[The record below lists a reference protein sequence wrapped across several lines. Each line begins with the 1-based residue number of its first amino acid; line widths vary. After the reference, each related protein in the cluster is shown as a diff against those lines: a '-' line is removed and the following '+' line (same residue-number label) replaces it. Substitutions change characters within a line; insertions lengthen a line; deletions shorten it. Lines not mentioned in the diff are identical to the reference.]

1 MKLQLALVPTALLFS
16 VVLAAPR
23 PSSKG
28 VGAPV
33 FNGFERGQEGGSFA
47 SGGRRP
53 RRKARSPV
61 SAMDTKLPPGSVVI
75 ATGEGEGSDL
85 ESRIRLVLRMNGLV
99 VSDEIE
105 EDQSSSSF
113 SPHKYPS
120 NHMVKYTFNGASKT
134 DKDGIWCHV
143 DVRGA
148 APVLCRIEE
157 LGKKIREF
165 PEDKMVNVVIKTPTV
180 ETSQIV
186 VDTPP
191 MAQYA
196 HLTGKKDVVVLA
208 IDAHVSGKSIPK
220 NAILGSR
227 GMEDAEFEALMRK
240 VTKKVVQCRANF
252 ASRQLPGIT
261 GEIKVVERKL
271 RETREEIQG
280 LNPEKL
286 IEAGGVLREKFCKN
300 LDAAL
305 QGSISAPPSR
315 FGETLAMERSRCIP
329 MDGDKFPSLPEE
341 WTSEIGNVNHQLFG
355 GAQYHRA
362 LREMALI
369 VSLCPTSAVS
379 DEEVALAGGVGEVH
393 DGPNFLRAACL
404 IAMEKAYGS
413 FEPLLESFAGRCEYI
428 MKNTF
433 DAVDYMVMKENGA
446 ESGRRAGGGELAYQK
461 PFRNVVR
468 RIYEEFVEKK
478 AREAVGYCK
487 DDLVALTKY
496 ITWDLEERGTA
507 GLAEAV
513 GGGGEEAVGVWSVAI
528 KRTLSGEAAG
538 AAGAG
543 VGGGLG
549 GAERKQKKKKGGG
562 KGKRK
567 AKGDEGG
574 GADVLAQWAQAN
586 GGDILDLDAGE
597 ETGATVDAKVNV
609 EEESGNLVG
618 GLMDRGGGGRSSSRT
633 SGRRER
639 RERRTTEC

>member
-1 MKLQLALVPTALLFS
+1 MKLQLLAMPAALLFS

-23 PSSKG
+23 SSSKG
-28 VGAPV
+28 VGTPM
-33 FNGFERGQEGGSFA
+33 FNGFAGGQDRGSVA
-47 SGGRRP
+47 SGGLRP
-53 RRKARSPV
+53 RRNARSPTP
-61 SAMDTKLPPGSVVI
+61 ALDTKLPPGSVVI
-75 ATGEGEGSDL
+75 TTGEGEGSDL
-85 ESRIRLVLRMNGLV
+85 ESRIRLVLRMNGLGL
-99 VSDEIE
+99 SDDIG
-105 EDQSSSSF
+105 EDENGSSF

-120 NHMVKYTFNGASKT
+120 NHMVKYTFSGVSKT

-148 APVLCRIEE
+148 APILCRIEE
-157 LGKKIREF
+157 LGRKIREF

-191 MAQYA
+191 MAHHA
-196 HLTGKKDVVVLA
+196 HLTGKKDVVVLG

-227 GMEDAEFEALMRK
+227 EMEDAEFEALMRK
-240 VTKKVVQCRANF
+240 VTKKVVECRANF

-261 GEIKVVERKL
+261 GEIKVLERKL

-305 QGSISAPPSR
+305 QGSISAPPSQ
-315 FGETLAMERSRCIP
+315 FGETLSVERSRCIP

-341 WTSEIGNVNHQLFG
+341 WRSEIGNVDHQLFG

-433 DAVDYMVMKENGA
+433 DAVDYMVMKENG
-446 ESGRRAGGGELAYQK
+446 GE
-461 PFRNVVR
+461 
-468 RIYEEFVEKK
+468 VEG
-478 AREAVGYCK
+478 ARQSC
-487 DDLVALTKY
+487 
-496 ITWDLEERGTA
+496 
-507 GLAEAV
+507 
-513 GGGGEEAVGVWSVAI
+513 AI
-528 KRTLSGEAAG
+528 AIIPIPLYAIS
-538 AAGAG
+538 
-543 VGGGLG
+543 
-549 GAERKQKKKKGGG
+549 Q
-562 KGKRK
+562 
-567 AKGDEGG
+567 
-574 GADVLAQWAQAN
+574 
-586 GGDILDLDAGE
+586 
-597 ETGATVDAKVNV
+597 
-609 EEESGNLVG
+609 SP
-618 GLMDRGGGGRSSSRT
+618 
-633 SGRRER
+633 
-639 RERRTTEC
+639 